1 MEKNK
6 PRFRQLESLLTL
18 ILYVE
23 IGLFLAYLITA
34 ALGLVVVKIIL
45 AVLAILIAVF
55 CEWMLYCAKEL
66 LKPRGLWLTC
76 AFFSVIVCTAVSL
89 ICNCPDGQR
98 LQADPRPLLPRHHG
112 GAVPILTAST
122 TFPIV
127 NCAI

>member
-23 IGLFLAYLITA
+23 IGLFLIYLIMS

-45 AVLAILIAVF
+45 AVLAILIAAF

-66 LKPRGLWLTC
+66 FKPRGLWLTC
-76 AFFSVIVCTAVSL
+76 AFFSVILCTAVSL
-89 ICNCPDGQR
+89 ICN
-98 LQADPRPLLPRHHG
+98 
-112 GAVPILTAST
+112 
-122 TFPIV
+122 FP
-127 NCAI
+127 AP

>member
-1 MEKNK
+1 MEKK
-6 PRFRQLESLLTL
+6 QPRFRQLESLLTL

-66 LKPRGLWLTC
+66 FKPRGLWLTC
-76 AFFSVIVCTAVSL
+76 AFGSVILCTIVSL
-89 ICNCPDGQR
+89 ICN
-98 LQADPRPLLPRHHG
+98 
-112 GAVPILTAST
+112 
-122 TFPIV
+122 FP
-127 NCAI
+127 AP

>member
-23 IGLFLAYLITA
+23 IGLFLIYLIMS

-45 AVLAILIAVF
+45 AVLAILIAAF

-66 LKPRGLWLTC
+66 FKPRGLWLTC

-89 ICNCPDGQR
+89 ICN
-98 LQADPRPLLPRHHG
+98 
-112 GAVPILTAST
+112 
-122 TFPIV
+122 FP
-127 NCAI
+127 AP